1 MMHVKL
7 DTVILDINIRRS
19 LPFYTFWRNAK
30 IAKNKIIIIKKRGF
44 KTSISGDCT
53 FC

>member
-7 DTVILDINIRRS
+7 GTVILDINIRRS
-19 LPFYTFWRNAK
+19 FYTFWRNAK